1 MIQGQEIVISGT
13 NSDTL
18 QLEEGNPHPRHTGDT
33 LSSQML
39 GCVSVLLHT
48 EYGPREDL
56 CQQVLDRLLAGEVAM
71 QSNPITAD
79 LEMEPK
85 QNPTHSNNSKLVS
98 SDDAEKLK
106 AKPSAGVN

>member
-1 MIQGQEIVISGT
+1 
-13 NSDTL
+13 
-18 QLEEGNPHPRHTGDT
+18 
-33 LSSQML
+33 
-39 GCVSVLLHT
+39 
-48 EYGPREDL
+48 
-56 CQQVLDRLLAGEVAM
+56 M